1 MRDILRDSNPIGH
14 IHIPNFLPLI
24 GRRLATPFGRVL
36 SIRQQ
41 IRIVIRIELLITVPQ
56 GHLTQQHDTGVVLL
70 VGETVVGGFADH
82 VGEIDPLAEH
92 VTRDGGLGWGDSQ
105 ALAQDTHVVC

>member
-1 MRDILRDSNPIGH
+1 LRYTLGDSHPIRH
-14 IHIPNFLPLI
+14 IHIANLLPLI

-36 SIRQQ
+36 SIRQE
-41 IRIVIRIELLITVPQ
+41 IRIVISVELLIAVPQ

-92 VTRDGGLGWGDSQ
+92 VTRDGGLGRGDSQ